1 MTDAGAGR
9 RVRVVRSGGFAG
21 MRLERELDLDQLDD
35 TDAESWRRLIDSPAV
50 QEPARGERPHPD
62 GFSYRVVS
70 DADGVD
76 VTLPEQQ
83 LGAEDRSL
91 LERALRPGPPETS

>member
-1 MTDAGAGR
+1 MTDASGSR
-9 RVRVVRSGGFAG
+9 RVLLVRSGGFAG

-50 QEPARGERPHPD
+50 REAATDERPQPD
-62 GFSYRVVS
+62 RFSYRVVS
-70 DADGVD
+70 EADGVD

-83 LGAEDRSL
+83 LGDEDRSL
-91 LERALRPGPPETS
+91 LERALRSPDGS